1 MGYEI
6 CYKYYEKIDGEY
18 KKDDLK
24 VFKRKIGDPFE
35 DTPLEKVSTS
45 IIAQFARRDIWIA
58 DVEVFELTKKK
69 IAFKETK
76 GGIVL
81 KNKKFLFDSIQG
93 TFEVEVLEE
102 ECEKETEAKKS
113 VPETTLVPCNVN
125 LCSPSKNI
133 PSTNVNLC
141 ATNNANTTNNTKRRV
156 VDNLVFSPEP
166 QQLIE
171 AKRKN
176 LKLTVDKKYE
186 VYQKKPSPNGLGD
199 LCLIIDDSGK
209 EQFVTDL
216 YFIPASIN
224 LFGDKEL
231 GFSESQK
238 ENDNLL
244 WGNASTQSGVP
255 KLRR

>member
-1 MGYEI
+1 MGYEV
-6 CYKYYEKIDGEY
+6 CYKYHEKIDGEY

-24 VFKRKIGDPFE
+24 SFKRKIGDPFD
-35 DTPLEKVSTS
+35 DTPLEKVSAA
-45 IIAQFARRDIWIA
+45 IIAQFARRDIWIV

-93 TFEVEVLEE
+93 TFEVEDVKEDYLPIEE
-102 ECEKETEAKKS
+102 FVQSKA
-113 VPETTLVPCNVN
+113 PELPSSNTINVA
-125 LCSPSKNI
+125 P
-133 PSTNVNLC
+133 
-141 ATNNANTTNNTKRRV
+141 AAKRRV
-156 VDNLVFSPEP
+156 IDNLVYSPEP

-199 LCLIIDDSGK
+199 LCLIVDDSGK
-209 EQFVTDL
+209 EQFVSDL

-224 LFGDKEL
+224 LFADKEL
-231 GFSESQK
+231 GFSENQQQK
-238 ENDNLL
+238 ENNKLL
-244 WGNASTQSGVP
+244 WGDASLETNMP

>member
-1 MGYEI
+1 MGYEV
-6 CYKYYEKIDGEY
+6 CYKYHEKIDGEY

-24 VFKRKIGDPFE
+24 SFKRKIGDPFD
-35 DTPLEKVSTS
+35 DTPLEKVSAA
-45 IIAQFARRDIWIA
+45 IIAQFARRDIWIV

-81 KNKKFLFDSIQG
+81 KNKRFLFDSIQG
-93 TFEVEVLEE
+93 TFEVEDV
-102 ECEKETEAKKS
+102 KED
-113 VPETTLVPCNVN
+113 
-125 LCSPSKNI
+125 CSPVKEFIQDQEEPSSNTINI
-133 PSTNVNLC
+133 APAV
-141 ATNNANTTNNTKRRV
+141 KRRV
-156 VDNLVFSPEP
+156 VDNLVYSPEP

-199 LCLIIDDSGK
+199 LCLIVDDSGK
-209 EQFVTDL
+209 EQFVSDL

-224 LFGDKEL
+224 LFADKEL
-231 GFSESQK
+231 GFSENQQQK
-238 ENDNLL
+238 ESNKLL
-244 WGNASTQSGVP
+244 WGDASLETNMP